1 MKKLIATCTVAVGL
15 FAAANSF
22 GIPAT
27 TGPVFQITSLSG
39 TVTYDP
45 VAPYTT
51 SYKNLSSTTSPTL
64 ISKTFK
70 IADLIKLLNRSYD
83 ATNIIYDVTGLW
95 QIPSDAILV
104 YTPYVEFGNGT
115 NLFDG
120 FGDSSDNNAGH
131 LAFVNASGFYF
142 PLQGTD
148 YSVNPNPVYLLP
160 GGDYSLAN
168 LVVFDVVGN
177 SVVSDAT
184 NSFGQGTETD
194 IAGFYFQFDD
204 YNVSLNGGSTIQQN
218 AFLISG
224 TLNLA
229 FASTAIAAA
238 DPNQITDVTI
248 SGGGSF
254 TTDEDIYDFAD
265 VYVQGSLDLG
275 AGGVA
280 YPNGVA
286 LWNVGGND
294 RLNGS
299 ITFGNYIEAENAEQ
313 AFFTS
318 GEFFPAGP
326 GFVFGNWQQ

>member
-1 MKKLIATCTVAVGL
+1 MKKLIATCTIAVGL

-39 TVTYDP
+39 TITYDP

-64 ISKTFK
+64 ISKAFK

-104 YTPYVEFGNGT
+104 YTPYSEFGNGT

-120 FGDSSDNNAGH
+120 FGDSSDDNAGH
-131 LAFVNASGFYF
+131 LAFVDAGGFYF

-160 GGDYSLAN
+160 DGEYSLAD

-184 NSFGQGTETD
+184 NSFGLGTETD

-204 YNVSLNGGSTIQQN
+204 YNVSLTGGSSIYQN

-224 TLNLA
+224 TLNLS

-254 TTDEDIYDFAD
+254 TTDEDVYDFAD
-265 VYVQGSLDLG
+265 TYVQGSLGLG

-280 YPNGVA
+280 
-286 LWNVGGND
+286 LWDVGGND
-294 RLNGS
+294 RLNGN
-299 ITFGNYIEAENAEQ
+299 ITFGSYIQAENAEQ
-313 AFFTS
+313 AFFTD
-318 GEFFPAGP
+318 GRFFPAGP
-326 GFVFGNWQQ
+326 AFIFPNWQE